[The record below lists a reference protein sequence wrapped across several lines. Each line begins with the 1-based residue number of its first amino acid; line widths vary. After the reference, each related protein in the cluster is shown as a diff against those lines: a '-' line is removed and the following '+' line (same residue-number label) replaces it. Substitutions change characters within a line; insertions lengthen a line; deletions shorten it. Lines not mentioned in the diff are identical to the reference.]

1 MVCHIRFYFS
11 FPLHR
16 WSNFCYSLMYDFI
29 FNLYLTTSRLH
40 LNLIF
45 FLCVLL
51 FTLPSGPGRFVDLV
65 VKDFTKVLFSY
76 KEYVVVSG
84 TSLFNLSWRNLFK
97 EIWERGSVL
106 LRSTW
111 PVSYR
116 WHMPTRPT
124 CTEFRGWTEHVPF
137 GLQVGTRGV
146 IGHKG
151 PRPIVV
157 GTFFVVRPDI
167 LEGCQV

>member
-1 MVCHIRFYFS
+1 
-11 FPLHR
+11 
-16 WSNFCYSLMYDFI
+16 MYDFI

-84 TSLFNLSWRNLFK
+84 TSLFNLS
-97 EIWERGSVL
+97 
-106 LRSTW
+106 
-111 PVSYR
+111 
-116 WHMPTRPT
+116 
-124 CTEFRGWTEHVPF
+124 
-137 GLQVGTRGV
+137 
-146 IGHKG
+146 
-151 PRPIVV
+151 
-157 GTFFVVRPDI
+157 
-167 LEGCQV
+167 